1 MLRLFLFG
9 APRIEQD
16 RQVVPLRRTK
26 ALALL
31 AYLAATRQPQDR
43 DTLIALL
50 WPEFD
55 DASARNNLRRE
66 LSLLKAAL
74 GDELLVADRL
84 QVAWNGQAN
93 AWLDVAAFQAQI
105 AILKQHRHAPDEL
118 CEACAAALTGAAQ
131 LHTDDF
137 MAGFSLPDSSAFD
150 EWQFFQREGL
160 RQQLAEALLSLA
172 RWHRRRGEYGAAIQ
186 AARRW
191 LALDPLH
198 EPAQREL
205 MRLYAW
211 SGQQAAALRQ
221 YEESVRQLDR
231 ELGVEPETETIE
243 LYEEIK
249 TRRLALPTTA
259 APSEAAGALRSAL
272 SEPEL
277 TTHTSKLIPQ
287 NFGLPPNIGFVGR
300 QRELADII
308 RRFTDPTCR
317 LLTLTGPGGIGK
329 TRLALQVAQ
338 TLAEGWSGEAA
349 IADGVLFVP
358 LATMHGSAALIA
370 ALAAAARFD
379 CAANVSPRQQLLDH
393 LRDKR
398 MLLVLD
404 NFEQLLDQAEF
415 IGELIAAAP
424 GVRLLVTSRVALNL
438 HEEWFHP
445 INGLSF
451 PAEGDDVAGVAQLA
465 RFDAI
470 RLFEQRARRVR
481 SDFALGRE
489 REQVV
494 RLCRL
499 VAGMPLAI
507 ELAASWLKA
516 LSVDQVVA
524 ALERSLDILT
534 TRDRNTPERHR
545 SMRAVLDESWR
556 LLSAEER
563 LTLARLTIFR
573 GGFSLEGAEAVAE
586 TSLPVL
592 AALVD
597 QALLRTV
604 AEGRFELHELLRQYA
619 EERRREMEGEPAL
632 AEARHS
638 RFFVELAAR
647 AHAELYGPRQQA
659 WVAQLT
665 AEHDNLRVVLSRAQ
679 ASGDIMTLLRL
690 VGSIW
695 QFWNFRGYRSEGRVW
710 LQAAI
715 EQSVASHEGPACASL
730 RAQALRGAGT
740 LALNQDHYDDARTYF
755 VASLAEYERLE
766 DMQGVQMAL
775 NNLGLVESYLGQ
787 LREARAY
794 FERSLAL
801 FSPSNSDWNLDA
813 VTHNLALVLTQ
824 QGDMAGARPLF
835 EKSLALSRARGDTFG
850 ILISLVDYASALANH
865 GDYTTAAIFANE
877 SLALSRE
884 AAITQLN
891 SDALGVLGQIALLQG
906 DTAGARPLLEQGL
919 ALSRE
924 VDDGKNIPV
933 KILIYLGMASL
944 LEADVPAALGQLRE
958 ALSIAKAISDGPQ
971 IVLALQGLAC
981 AAVAWGDVRRAARLF
996 GAGETLARAQGQ
1008 VLLPA
1013 ECALTLPYVRAA
1025 RNAMGARS
1033 FATAWAEGMRL
1044 TDEAAC
1050 ALALERDWSMGV
1062 QSLLAKPATL
1072 RSAQSAESPAR
1083 SRASTCAC
1091 SSIAAEF
1098 CGTPPAP

>member
-9 APRIEQD
+9 APRIERDGQA
-16 RQVVPLRRTK
+16 VPLRRTK

-43 DTLIALL
+43 DALIALL

-74 GDELLVADRL
+74 GDEPLLTDRL
-84 QVAWNGQAN
+84 QVAWNGHADV
-93 AWLDVAAFQAQI
+93 WLDVDTFLVQI
-105 AILKQHRHAPDEL
+105 GTWKQHRHAPDEL
-118 CEACAAALTGAAQ
+118 CDACAAALTAAAQ

-160 RQQLAEALLSLA
+160 RHQLAEVLLSLA
-172 RWHRRRGEYGAAIQ
+172 CWHRRHGEYGAAIE

-221 YEESVRQLDR
+221 YAESVRLLDR
-231 ELGVEPETETIE
+231 ELGVEPDAETIE
-243 LYEEIK
+243 LYEDIK
-249 TRRLALPTTA
+249 ARRLALPTAA
-259 APSEAAGALRSAL
+259 APSAVAGVLRSAP

-277 TTHTSKLIPQ
+277 PTHTLKLIPQ
-287 NFGLPPNIGFVGR
+287 NFGLPPNAGFVGR
-300 QRELADII
+300 QRELTDII
-308 RRFTDPTCR
+308 RRLTDPTCR

-338 TLAEGWSGEAA
+338 TLAAGWSGEAA

-358 LATMHGSAALIA
+358 LATVHGTAALIA
-370 ALAAAARFD
+370 TLAAAARFD
-379 CAANVSPRQQLLDH
+379 CSANLSPRQQLIDH
-393 LRDKR
+393 FRDKH

-415 IGELIAAAP
+415 VGDLIAAAP
-424 GVRLLVTSRVALNL
+424 GLRLLVTSRVALNL

-445 INGLSF
+445 IDGLSF
-451 PAEGDDVAGVAQLA
+451 PSEGDDATGVAQLA

-481 SDFALGRE
+481 SDFSLGRE
-489 REQVV
+489 REQAV

-524 ALERSLDILT
+524 ALERDLDILT

-563 LTLARLTIFR
+563 LTLARLTVFR
-573 GGFSLEGAEAVAE
+573 GAFDLEGAKAVAG
-586 TSLPVL
+586 TSLAAL

-604 AEGRFELHELLRQYA
+604 AEGRLELQELLRQYA
-619 EERRREMEGEPAL
+619 EERLRELGGEVAL

-638 RFFVELAAR
+638 QFFVELAAR
-647 AHAELYGPRQQA
+647 AHRELHGPRQQA
-659 WVAQLT
+659 WVARLT
-665 AEHDNLRVVLSRAQ
+665 ADHDNLRAVLSRAQ
-679 ASGDIMTLLRL
+679 AAGDIMTLLRL
-690 VGSIW
+690 LASIW

-710 LQAAI
+710 LKAAI
-715 EQSVASHEGPACASL
+715 EQSSAGHDDPAIACL
-730 RAQALRGAGT
+730 RAQARRGAGT
-740 LALNQDHYDDARTYF
+740 LALNQDHYDEARINF
-755 VASLAEYERLE
+755 AASLDEYERLG

-775 NNLGLVESYLGQ
+775 NNLGLVASYMGR
-787 LREARAY
+787 LREARTY
-794 FERSLAL
+794 FERSLTL
-801 FSPSNSDWNLDA
+801 SSPSNSDWNLDA
-813 VTHNLALVLTQ
+813 VTHNLALVLAQ

-835 EKSLALSRARGDTFG
+835 EKSLALSRARDDTFG
-850 ILISLVDYASALANH
+850 VLISLVDYASALANH
-865 GDYTTAAIFANE
+865 GDYAAAAVLATE

-884 AAITQLN
+884 AAITQLI
-891 SDALGVLGQIALLQG
+891 SDALGVLGQIAVLQG
-906 DTAGARPLLEQGL
+906 DSVGARPLLEQGL

-944 LEADVPAALGQLRE
+944 LESDLPAALGRLHE
-958 ALSIAKAISDGPQ
+958 ALSIARTISDGPQ
-971 IVLALQGLAC
+971 MVLALQGLAR
-981 AAVAWGDVRRAARLF
+981 AAAASGDGRRAARLF
-996 GAGETLARAQGQ
+996 GASETLARAQGH
-1008 VLLPA
+1008 LLPPA

-1025 RNAMGARS
+1025 RNAIGARS
-1033 FATAWAEGMRL
+1033 FAVAWAEGMRL

-1050 ALALERDWSMGV
+1050 ALALERDWTVSV
-1062 QSLLAKPATL
+1062 ESLFDRPAT
-1072 RSAQSAESPAR
+1072 
-1083 SRASTCAC
+1083 SRA
-1091 SSIAAEF
+1091 IASNSCFRQVTGREWDPML
-1098 CGTPPAP
+1098 GITTS